1 MRRTR
6 QKVRMRTWEKDE
18 TESKDENQRKGW
30 DKSENESEWER
41 FWKRME
47 IKWKR
52 LEREIMKITNE
63 KGDKKVKI
71 KICNEKVS
79 KEVRIRPRQVT
90 QEGRESMKG

>member
-1 MRRTR
+1 
-6 QKVRMRTWEKDE
+6 
-18 TESKDENQRKGW
+18 
-30 DKSENESEWER
+30 
-41 FWKRME
+41 
-47 IKWKR
+47 
-52 LEREIMKITNE
+52 MKITNE